1 MAAKTKLKDLST
13 EDLKS
18 QLGGLRKEMREVRFN
33 FGITRTVANPAK
45 YRKARKDV
53 ARILTLL
60 HERERAGN

>member
-13 EDLKS
+13 DDLRN